1 MKSLT
6 IALLLSCPAF
16 AADPVRV
23 LVWDEQQPRQS
34 QGYGDKFL
42 GETIATHLATRPGLT
57 VKSTKLDAPDQG
69 LDDATLD
76 ATDVLIFWSHAR
88 QKDQN
93 DERVEAV
100 VKRVMAG
107 KLSLIALHSA
117 HWSKPFV
124 RLMQERA
131 KADAAAQHPGAKW
144 EFTNDKPYG
153 VIRPKVARITPFIEK
168 GDGDLMKLTLPQC
181 VFPAFR
187 ADGAPSHVTTLLPEH
202 PIAKGLSAKWDIP
215 QTEMYGEPFHVPPPD
230 EVVFEETWDK
240 GERFRSGCVWKVGVG
255 RVFYFRP
262 GHETYPVFKQAAPL
276 LVIENAVRW
285 LGTRDDGFTSLFN
298 GKDLIGWDGDPKLWK
313 VENGIVI
320 GTNPTPE
327 AMANNS
333 FLIWRGGSVKDF
345 ELRAT
350 VRVIGDNN
358 SGIQYR
364 SRELKD
370 VAPWVITGYQ
380 CDIHPAIE
388 HTGMT
393 YEERG
398 RGIFGLN
405 GKNVL
410 LDPDGALWQ
419 LSEHTPVK
427 VDVSQWNEYVIIAQ
441 GNRLQHFINGQPTS
455 ELIDHHA
462 DKRTLEGLLAI
473 QLHKGNPNR
482 VEIQELKL
490 KVLPEAAMLPF
501 EAGKLST
508 ATKIEKPKTSR
519 PQGAGPVV
527 PVKK

>member
-1 MKSLT
+1 MKTLLFKFLSLS
-6 IALLLSCPAF
+6 LLISFTTF

-23 LVWDEQQPRQS
+23 LVWDEQQPKQS
-34 QGYGDKFL
+34 LGYGDKFL
-42 GETIATHLATRPGLT
+42 GETIAAHLATRPGLT
-57 VKSTKLDAPDQG
+57 VKATKIDAPDQG
-69 LDDATLD
+69 LPDATLD
-76 ATDVLIFWSHAR
+76 ATDVLVFWSHVR

-100 VKRVMAG
+100 VKRVIEG

-131 KADAAAQHPGAKW
+131 KADAAAQHPSAKW

-153 VIRPKVARITPFIEK
+153 VIRPKVARITPFIEQGE
-168 GDGDLMKLTLPQC
+168 GDVLKLTLPQC
-181 VFPAFR
+181 VFPTYR
-187 ADGAPSHVTTLLPEH
+187 ADGAPSHVTTLLPDH
-202 PIAKGLSAKWDIP
+202 PIAKGLPAQWDIP
-215 QTEMYGEPFHVPPPD
+215 QTEMYGEPFHVPTPD
-230 EVVFEETWDK
+230 EIVFEERWDK
-240 GERFRSGCVWKVGVG
+240 GEHFRSACVWKVGKG

-262 GHETYPVFKQAAPL
+262 GHETFPVFKQAEPL
-276 LVIENAVRW
+276 LVIENAIRW
-285 LGTRDDGFTSLFN
+285 LGTSDDGFTPLFN
-298 GKDLIGWDGDPKLWK
+298 GKDLTGWDGDPKLWK
-313 VENGIVI
+313 VENGIAI
-320 GTNPTPE
+320 GTNESPE

-333 FLIWRGGSVKDF
+333 FLIWRGGTVKDF

-405 GKNVL
+405 GKDVM
-410 LDPDGALWQ
+410 LDPEGALWQ
-419 LSEHTPVK
+419 
-427 VDVSQWNEYVIIAQ
+427 VSRRGTASS
-441 GNRLQHFINGQPTS
+441 TS
-455 ELIDHHA
+455 
-462 DKRTLEGLLAI
+462 
-473 QLHKGNPNR
+473 
-482 VEIQELKL
+482 
-490 KVLPEAAMLPF
+490 
-501 EAGKLST
+501 ST
-508 ATKIEKPKTSR
+508 ASPPPSSSTTTPTNARWRACSPSSSTKATPTASRSKTSASR
-519 PQGAGPVV
+519 SCPSLRSSPSSLRNCPPARRRSKNPA
-527 PVKK
+527 PAAHKARDRWCR